1 MNIIKSFFNV
11 VVALTMGVAA
21 TAVMQA
27 QGLPIDYCSGYI
39 ATSAQG
45 NITGLTGS
53 NATISM
59 AVQFPADYLAEYV
72 GTQVTS
78 LRVGLPEVSAYP
90 ETMSLWLSTARD
102 AEPLVM
108 IDVSELGSG
117 WVEAPLTQP
126 VSIAPEQELWV
137 GANYTQST
145 KLNIISFA
153 GQTDAHACFVAR
165 NGNWTD
171 YSSRNFG
178 SLSLGMRVS
187 GDNLASHDLTLSEVT
202 ANQRMLRPGAMLS
215 VSGIVAN
222 QGSVQADVIA
232 LDCMADGNVIDTQY
246 LRAPL
251 AFGQSLPFTVGFAMP
266 ATEQTTEL
274 TIAAHWDDG
283 SVDEHPAD
291 NLATLPVVL
300 NAATPYRQMVVE
312 EGTGTWCG
320 YCVRGIVGMNQMS
333 QQHPDRFVGIAV
345 HCNDEFPVADYSDYI
360 YAACN
365 GGLPGA
371 TINRDGTKYNPHPD
385 NLEAYLSAMPAF
397 AEMEVKPMFS
407 IEGQQLTMQADV
419 SFLAAQ
425 TATDYRLA
433 LVLLEDSLTAVQTN
447 YYAGGDEGPMAGFEN
462 QDKYVVVQLMDVARA
477 IYPSVAGAEQIIP
490 ANIEAGQTF
499 SYELTEQLPS
509 AIVNADHLRLAA
521 LLIDG
526 ATGRIVQA
534 GKTGY
539 YHNAQAIELITDS
552 ERPNGNSYD
561 LFGRRSAGQQG
572 LTIRDRQKSI
582 ILF

>member
-1 MNIIKSFFNV
+1 
-11 VVALTMGVAA
+11 MGVAA

-39 ATSAQG
+39 ATSTSG

-59 AVQFPADYLAEYV
+59 AVQFPTDYLAEYV

-78 LRVGLPEVSAYP
+78 LRVGLPEATAYP
-90 ETMSLWLSTARD
+90 ETMNLCLSTARD
-102 AEPLVM
+102 AEPLAM
-108 IDVSELGSG
+108 IQVSELGRG
-117 WVEAPLTQP
+117 WIEAPLTQP
-126 VSIAPEQELWV
+126 VSIASGQELWV
-137 GANYTQST
+137 VASYTQST
-145 KLNIISFA
+145 KLSIISFA

-178 SLSLGMRVS
+178 SLSVGMRVS
-187 GDNLASHDLTLSEVT
+187 GDDLTSHDLTLSEVT
-202 ANQRMLRPGAMLS
+202 ANQRMLRPGAILP
-215 VSGIVAN
+215 VSGIISN
-222 QGSVQADVIA
+222 QGSAQTDVIA
-232 LDCMADGNVIDTQY
+232 LDCMADDKLIDTQY
-246 LRAPL
+246 LSTQL
-251 AFGQSLPFTVGFAMP
+251 DFGQSQPFTVGFTMP
-266 ATEQTTEL
+266 AVEQTSEL
-274 TIAAHWDDG
+274 TIVARWGDG
-283 SVDEHPAD
+283 TADQHPAD
-291 NLATLPVVL
+291 NVATLPVIL

-345 HCNDEFPVADYSDYI
+345 HCNDEFPVAEYSDYI

-385 NLEAYLSAMPAF
+385 NLEEYLSTMPTF
-397 AEMEVKPMFS
+397 AEMEVTPTFS
-407 IEGQQLTMQADV
+407 ITGQQLDMQADV
-419 SFLAAQ
+419 TFLAAQ
-425 TATDYRLA
+425 SATDYRLA
-433 LVLLEDSLTAVQTN
+433 LVLLEDSLPAIQTN

-462 QDKYVVVQLMDVARA
+462 QEKYVMVKLMDVARA
-477 IYPSVAGAEQIIP
+477 IYPSVTGAIQVIP
-490 ANIEAGQTF
+490 AEIEAGQTF
-499 SYELTEQLPS
+499 SYSLSEQLPD

-521 LLIDG
+521 ILIDG
-526 ATGRIVQA
+526 ATGQIVQA

-539 YHNAQAIELITDS
+539 SHNAQAIELITDNA
-552 ERPNGNSYD
+552 RPYNTCYD
-561 LFGRRSAGQQG
+561 LFGRVSAGQQQG
-572 LTIRDRQKSI
+572 LTIRNRQKSI
-582 ILF
+582 IRY